1 MRSWLTTS
9 WRRLM
14 HKLVRFNGFQNTLAF
29 LVSLYIKLV
38 YYTSRWSVY
47 GLDGPNTLI
56 KDQQSFIACFWHG
69 RLAMIPQM
77 WAWDVPMTALVS
89 GHKDGI
95 LVGKIFERFGI
106 NYVMGSTNRGGA
118 QALRQTVRLLKKGTH
133 IGMTPDGPRGPKEI
147 VNPGVIAMA
156 QLSGAVIIPVS
167 CSVRRYKELRT
178 WDRFR
183 IPLPFNRGIFL
194 WGEAIIVGKEDDP
207 ETMRTL
213 LEVRLQAIQQQADA
227 WVFCGGDKRSQEKD

>member
-1 MRSWLTTS
+1 MTI
-9 WRRLM
+9 WRRFI
-14 HKLVRFNGFQNTLAF
+14 HTLVRSHGFQNSMAF

-38 YYTSRWSVY
+38 YYTSRWSVQ
-47 GLDGPNTLI
+47 GLAGPDGLI
-56 KDQQSFIACFWHG
+56 QQKKSFIACFWHG

-95 LVGKIFERFGI
+95 LVGKIFERFCI

-118 QALRQTVRLLKKGTH
+118 QALRQTVRLLKNGNH
-133 IGMTPDGPRGPKEI
+133 VGMTPDGPRGPREV
-147 VNPGVIAMA
+147 VNPGVIVMA

-167 CSVRRYKELRT
+167 YSVKRYKELRT

-194 WGEAIIVGKEDDP
+194 WGEPIIVTKEEDQ
-207 ETMRTL
+207 EAARRY
-213 LEVRLQAIQQQADA
+213 LEARLMAIQQQADA
-227 WVFCGGDKRSQEKD
+227 WVFDISEAKFQEKD